1 MKVMKSIHIVLIF
14 LLATMITSSGSAI
27 SVPSWDSIYSKSSK
41 IAKGWKYI
49 VIHHSGTDTGSAE
62 SFHRYHE
69 KMGYGGLCYHFV
81 IGNGNGTPD
90 GKIETGFRWKEQL
103 IGTHVD
109 VNSWYHNIFGIG
121 ICLVGNFNKN
131 QPTKKQMESL
141 NKLVKKLM
149 QEQQIPAASVIPH
162 NRVPFGEIDWDAE
175 SIHVLF
181 QNDRYAATAC
191 PGKKFPMENFKAQ
204 LTR

>member
-1 MKVMKSIHIVLIF
+1 MKPIQICFLF
-14 LLATMITSSGSAI
+14 LLTILLVSSSSAV
-27 SVPSWDSIYSKSSK
+27 STPSWHSIYSKSSG

-49 VIHHSGTDTGSAE
+49 VIHHSGTDAGSAD

-90 GKIETGFRWKEQL
+90 GKVETGFRWKEQV

-121 ICLVGNFNKN
+121 ICLVGNFNKDR
-131 QPTKKQMESL
+131 PTKKQMESL
-141 NKLVKKLM
+141 KKLVQKLM
-149 QEQQIPAASVIPH
+149 QEQSRALV
-162 NRVPFGEIDWDAE
+162 
-175 SIHVLF
+175 
-181 QNDRYAATAC
+181 AATGQLVRRQC
-191 PGKKFPMENFKAQ
+191 VTKTESEDVLLLTPMFGRHIDGADAQ
-204 LTR
+204 IATDDRSPV